1 LPLVLLVWGAS
12 RVVPVMLTS
21 FSVTEQFFDP
31 QLNPIQAK
39 IDLGLR
45 VLTYME
51 LKDTSIGY
59 SVFLGYQRQKEIL
72 ASLFQPGGDPSRLA
86 GLLPL

>member
-1 LPLVLLVWGAS
+1 
-12 RVVPVMLTS
+12 
-21 FSVTEQFFDP
+21 
-31 QLNPIQAK
+31 
-39 IDLGLR
+39 
-45 VLTYME
+45 ME